1 MNWKKKAFKKA
12 KTYIYFDRV
21 KMFSG
26 PVWYSYP
33 ESASGSPEDSCPNF
47 YPNYKSK
54 INVKPRFIYTFF
66 DIFSHHECVTFRI

>member
-1 MNWKKKAFKKA
+1 
-12 KTYIYFDRV
+12 
-21 KMFSG
+21 MFSG

-33 ESASGSPEDSCPNF
+33 ESASGSPEDSCSNF

-66 DIFSHHECVTFRI
+66 

>member
-1 MNWKKKAFKKA
+1 MKAFKKA
-12 KTYIYFDRV
+12 KTYIYFNRV
-21 KMFSG
+21 KMISG

-33 ESASGSPEDSCPNF
+33 ESACGFPEDSCPNF

-66 DIFSHHECVTFRI
+66 

>member
-1 MNWKKKAFKKA
+1 
-12 KTYIYFDRV
+12 
-21 KMFSG
+21 MFSG